1 MKKEIIIIVTIV
13 LVTALGIT
21 GFCVY
26 KEKMKQKELN
36 QSAKV
41 SEAIKENE
49 KDSIAEEQSEPEEM
63 EEKEEEMQ
71 EIVRK
76 YPK

>member
-26 KEKMKQKELN
+26 KEKMNENMYIIKITNIDQNEYKIRIY
-36 QSAKV
+36 AKDTKV
-41 SEAIKENE
+41 LDYNYYQEENN
-49 KDSIAEEQSEPEEM
+49 
-63 EEKEEEMQ
+63 
-71 EIVRK
+71 
-76 YPK
+76 